1 LTITYTFDKLD
12 RMTAR
17 ASAAVT
23 ESFSYDEG
31 NAQPRT
37 FTRDV
42 DGRLTQLFSVG
53 AHNVALAC
61 NTTDTIAAMTDS
73 LWPVQNSSF
82 GYDLN
87 DRVSAVTRSGDNQSF
102 TWDLAGNRTAHA
114 RAEAAALLPVP
125 RRDGC
130 RYGVD
135 VLHASHGRFV

>member
-1 LTITYTFDKLD
+1 
-12 RMTAR
+12 MTAR

-42 DGRLTQLFSVG
+42 DGRLTQLFSKG
-53 AHNVALAC
+53 AHNVDLAC

-102 TWDLAGNRTAHA
+102 TWDLARSGSSLSSLL
-114 RAEAAALLPVP
+114 AAA
-125 RRDGC
+125 C
-130 RYGVD
+130 N
-135 VLHASHGRFV
+135 